1 MLRSYKEL
9 RGFQIRA
16 TDSHIGRISDVYFDD
31 RDWRVRYCV
40 VDSGRWFSK
49 RHVLIGTRPLSVPDF
64 TRRELWVRLSK
75 TEVSG
80 RRTAATDK
88 PVSRQGVDPH
98 LRSCNA
104 VLGYR
109 LNALDGKI
117 GRVADFLID
126 EKGWLIRHLIVDT
139 ENANLPAG
147 SRVLIDPRRVT
158 GISWPNAS
166 VSIDLYHV
174 EATTSPIPARS
185 TAVEWPITPQ

>member
-9 RGFQIRA
+9 RGFAIRA

-49 RHVLIGTRPLSVPDF
+49 RHVLIGTRPLSVSDF

-75 TEVSG
+75 TEVTGS
-80 RRTAATDK
+80 RTASTDK
-88 PVSRQGVDPH
+88 PVSKHGFDPH

-104 VLGYR
+104 VIGHR

-117 GRVADFLID
+117 GRVADFLFD
-126 EKGWLIRHLIVDT
+126 EKAWVIRHLIVDT
-139 ENANLPAG
+139 ENSNLPAG
-147 SRVLIDPRRVT
+147 SRVLVDPRHVT
-158 GISWPNAS
+158 GVCWPNAS
-166 VSIDLYHV
+166 VSIDLSRL
-174 EATTSPIPARS
+174 EAMTSPIPAKS
-185 TAVEWPITPQ
+185 SAVKWPTTPP